1 MPVPP
6 CLVRSQAG
14 CLCHFGW
21 YGGWVDF
28 SGFAGRGTG
37 GWWWG
42 DNMVSRDRIRALLV
56 RMTSLGIHRD
66 DLEEEFVRGA
76 GAGGQK
82 INKTSS
88 TVRLRHVPSNI
99 EVRCQEER
107 SLTQNRYLARET
119 LCERMEKRRAE
130 ALQSSKAAVARKR
143 RQQVKRSKGVKAG
156 MVRDKRQR
164 GNVKSLRK
172 RPSAED

>member
-1 MPVPP
+1 
-6 CLVRSQAG
+6 
-14 CLCHFGW
+14 
-21 YGGWVDF
+21 
-28 SGFAGRGTG
+28 
-37 GWWWG
+37 
-42 DNMVSRDRIRALLV
+42 
-56 RMTSLGIHRD
+56 MTSLGIHRD

-107 SLTQNRYLARET
+107 SLTQNRYLAREA
-119 LCERMEKRRAE
+119 LCERLEKRKAE
-130 ALQSSKAAVARKR
+130 ALQSTRAAVARKR

-164 GNVKSLRK
+164 GNVKALRK

>member
-1 MPVPP
+1 MRPVDR
-6 CLVRSQAG
+6 LEEII
-14 CLCHFGW
+14 
-21 YGGWVDF
+21 
-28 SGFAGRGTG
+28 
-37 GWWWG
+37 
-42 DNMVSRDRIRALLV
+42 MVSRDRIRALLV

-107 SLTQNRYLARET
+107 SLTQNRYLAREA
-119 LCERMEKRRAE
+119 LCERLEKRRAE

-164 GNVKSLRK
+164 GNVKAMRK
-172 RPSAED
+172 RPSAEDCGAGFFLRGG